1 MRALF
6 IIVLLAALILPSIL
20 HATGSP
26 PIDISAENL
35 QTLQAQA
42 AQGNALAQLSLG
54 VMYADGKGV
63 PQDYATARKWYE
75 KAAAQG
81 NALAQYYLGRM
92 YFHGESVS
100 KDYTTA
106 RQWWEQAAAQGD
118 SWSQVNLGWMYLD
131 GQGVPKSLE
140 RAYMWF
146 NLAVTYSTGDE
157 QKFAV
162 KTRNDVA
169 LRMSSAQIDEAQR
182 LAQHCLAQQFKGC

>member
-1 MRALF
+1 MR
-6 IIVLLAALILPSIL
+6 VLSVMILLGTLVFPSGN
-20 HATGSP
+20 ASASP

-42 AQGNALAQLSLG
+42 AQGNVMAQLNLG
-54 VMYADGKGV
+54 IMYADGQGV
-63 PQDYATARKWYE
+63 PQDYATARGWYE

-81 NALAQYYLGRM
+81 NAMAQYYLGRM

-106 RQWWEQAAAQGD
+106 RQWWEQAAAQGN

-131 GQGVPKSLE
+131 GQGVPKSLV
-140 RAYMWF
+140 RAYMWLK
-146 NLAVTYSTGDE
+146 LAVAHSTGDE

-162 KTRNDVA
+162 KTRDDIA
-169 LRMSSAQIDEAQR
+169 LRMSTAQINEAQR
-182 LAQHCLAQQFKGC
+182 LAQQCQAQQFKGC